1 MGLWTFRVNISGQLW
16 VCELFGS
23 SFWVNL
29 GRFSWVCFSF
39 VCMVF
44 VLIFVLISLM
54 ICLWATLFSFGYSFG
69 YLFPY
74 PFGHWEFV
82 LALLLFSYMV
92 ESGEREQ
99 RGKWNIANSMIGFL
113 VVPSIFVWVS
123 VEYGIHFAWLG
134 CVVWL
139 LVRALVR
146 TFSCC
151 NIVPCSSLTP
161 CLCHQ
166 YLVWLPSS
174 FSLLSCQ
181 PCGRWCMQLVFWF
194 PVQFVHC
201 TVGNPISEI
210 SGVHPVVG
218 WFLWSLL
225 L

>member
-44 VLIFVLISLM
+44 VLISLM
-54 ICLWATLFSFGYSFG
+54 ICLVGYSCFSFGYSFG

-134 CVVWL
+134 WVVWL

-201 TVGNPISEI
+201 TVGNPIS
-210 SGVHPVVG
+210 
-218 WFLWSLL
+218 
-225 L
+225 

>member
-1 MGLWTFRVNISGQLW
+1 
-16 VCELFGS
+16 
-23 SFWVNL
+23 
-29 GRFSWVCFSF
+29 
-39 VCMVF
+39 
-44 VLIFVLISLM
+44 
-54 ICLWATLFSFGYSFG
+54 
-69 YLFPY
+69 
-74 PFGHWEFV
+74 
-82 LALLLFSYMV
+82 MV

-218 WFLWSLL
+218 WFLWSLVVPLFPSSSSGVLTGWCFWSL
-225 L
+225 LLDFLWSLQLDLLSSLPFPQELLWVVAVVQIGGSFQMGC